1 VSRRLFTISGPSGA
15 GKTSLCTALLQA
27 RHDLK
32 LSISC
37 TTRNPRPG
45 EVNGRE
51 YHFLSAQD
59 FAAQRAAGNFLEW
72 ANVHGYMY
80 GTRQPDVAA
89 MLAEGNDVLLEIDW
103 QGARQ
108 VAEKMPDTIRIFILP
123 PSLEELRIRLTARA
137 QDDTEIVARRIAA
150 AEEEMAHA
158 DEAHYQIVNVDFD
171 RALHELEGIITKG
184 CPE

>member
-1 VSRRLFTISGPSGA
+1 VSGRLFTISGPSGA

-27 RHDLK
+27 CHNLK

-45 EVNGRE
+45 EINGRE
-51 YHFLSAQD
+51 YHFFSTQN
-59 FAAQRAAGNFLEW
+59 FAIQRAAGDFLEW

-80 GTRQPDVAA
+80 GTRQPDIAA

-108 VAEKMPDTIRIFILP
+108 VAGKMPDTIRIFILP
-123 PSLEELRIRLTARA
+123 PSLDELHVRLTARD
-137 QDDTEIVARRIAA
+137 QDNSEIVARRMAA
-150 AEEEMAHA
+150 AEEEIAHA
-158 DEAHYQIVNVDFD
+158 DEAHYQIVNADFD
-171 RALHELEGIITKG
+171 RTLHKLKCIITKG